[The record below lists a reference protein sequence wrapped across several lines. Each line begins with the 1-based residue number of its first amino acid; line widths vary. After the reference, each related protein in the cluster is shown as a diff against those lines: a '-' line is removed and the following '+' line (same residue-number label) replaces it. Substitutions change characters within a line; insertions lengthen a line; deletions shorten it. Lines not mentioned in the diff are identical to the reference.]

1 MFDVKSRLQT
11 AANKEKWAARGA
23 SVMAKV
29 KATKLVWFP
38 PKPVE
43 AGKDAVSAG
52 SQATQNTGERITG
65 AAQDTA
71 ASATTLK
78 TPNGS

>member
-1 MFDVKSRLQT
+1 MFDMKSRLQT
-11 AANKEKWAARGA
+11 VANKEKWASRGA

-38 PKPVE
+38 PKPAQ

-52 SQATQNTGERITG
+52 GQAAQNTGERITG
-65 AAQDTA
+65 AAQGTA
-71 ASATTLK
+71 DSATTLK
-78 TPNGS
+78 TPSGS